1 MRPRE
6 LLILRRDAGYV
17 RVHVPPLL
25 YVPSLAKRLELA
37 LTDLPGVRRVVADRH
52 RARISVWFDPEIQ
65 GDRALLVAIR
75 DGAEP
80 LMGRMDR
87 DAFELAFAEQAVA
100 RRERLTGKAA
110 QAAYLG
116 LLTYAHLHVLRW
128 AIRRPATA
136 WWAWALLGFAI
147 YTHRRQIRRIP
158 SLQE

>member
-17 RVHVPPLL
+17 RIHVPPLL
-25 YVPSLAKRLELA
+25 YVPSLAKRMETALA
-37 LTDLPGVRRVVADRH
+37 ALPGVRRVVTDRR
-52 RARISVWFDPEIQ
+52 RARISVWFDPDIQ
-65 GDRALLVAIR
+65 VDRPILVAVR
-75 DGAEP
+75 DAADP

-87 DAFELAFAEQAVA
+87 EAFKLAYAEQAVA

-110 QAAYLG
+110 QGVYLG

-136 WWAWALLGFAI
+136 WWAWALLAFAI